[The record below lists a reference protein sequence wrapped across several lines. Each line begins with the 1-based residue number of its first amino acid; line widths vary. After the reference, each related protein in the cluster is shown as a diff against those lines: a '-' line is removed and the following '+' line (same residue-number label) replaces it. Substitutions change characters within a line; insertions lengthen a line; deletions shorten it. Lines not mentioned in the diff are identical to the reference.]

1 MKSLSEL
8 NLIDSF
14 IFSCSTENINDAEFI
29 AKLIIKRTTGHT
41 IDKVVI
47 ESEKQLKG
55 LHFENRGIRLDLY
68 VTEKVDGEI
77 ARIYDIEPNAYV
89 EKDLP
94 YRSRYYQSIADSK
107 NLGKGKRFV
116 KLPEF
121 ISIWILSYDPFGEG
135 RMMYH
140 VRNMV
145 EENPTL
151 CYNDGAARIY
161 LYTGGVLGGS
171 KELKALLDFMQNSN
185 DDNAT
190 DEELKK
196 LLGIVNRIKGDEKV
210 GEQYMLFK
218 SDLDY
223 ERDAAH
229 AEGYVHGIISAMRR
243 FNASDDQIIA
253 ALVEECSLTED
264 EAREKLVRSN

>member
-1 MKSLSEL
+1 M
-8 NLIDSF
+8 
-14 IFSCSTENINDAEFI
+14 
-29 AKLIIKRTTGHT
+29 
-41 IDKVVI
+41 
-47 ESEKQLKG
+47 
-55 LHFENRGIRLDLY
+55 
-68 VTEKVDGEI
+68 
-77 ARIYDIEPNAYV
+77 
-89 EKDLP
+89 
-94 YRSRYYQSIADSK
+94 
-107 NLGKGKRFV
+107 

-223 ERDAAH
+223 ERDAARAEGH
-229 AEGYVHGIISAMRR
+229 AEGHAEGRAEGCVHGIISAMRR
-243 FNASDDQIIA
+243 LSASDEQIIA

-264 EAREKLVRSN
+264 EAREKLVRSK